1 MMMQL
6 SAHSA
11 TRKAIAGALA
21 ALTLAVSGCAN
32 SYGVGTASSRS
43 LGQASTVYTGVVTS
57 PYFAEPTSARPPR
70 RIEVGMRVG
79 F

>member
-32 SYGVGTASSRS
+32 SYGTGRTGDASCIGCVAAGACR
-43 LGQASTVYTGVVTS
+43 L
-57 PYFAEPTSARPPR
+57 
-70 RIEVGMRVG
+70 
-79 F
+79 